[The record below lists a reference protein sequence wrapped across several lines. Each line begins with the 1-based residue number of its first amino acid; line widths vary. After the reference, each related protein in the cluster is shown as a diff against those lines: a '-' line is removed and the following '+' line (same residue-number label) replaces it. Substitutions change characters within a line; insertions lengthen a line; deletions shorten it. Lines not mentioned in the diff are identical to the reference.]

1 MTSPQVGAGIRVNP
15 DKLPSRPNRSAGRRP
30 VHPAVDDEGVHTPE
44 HAPAA
49 LSAPA
54 KPAELAAPPI
64 DVAGMRRHYTAAGLA
79 EHELAEEPM
88 DQFARWLA
96 EAAAAGVDEPNAMV
110 VSTADE
116 QGRPS
121 SRTVLLKG
129 YDRRG
134 FVFYSNYGS
143 RKGAELAANP
153 QVSLLF
159 LWHPLARQVI
169 VSGLAE
175 KVPAAETEAYFHRRP
190 HGSQLGAWAS
200 EQSRPVAEREQLE
213 RRYAELERR
222 YPADEPVPVPP
233 FWGGYRVT
241 PVAVEFWQGRAN
253 RLHDRLSYHRD
264 APDAAWSVRRLQP

>member
-1 MTSPQVGAGIRVNP
+1 
-15 DKLPSRPNRSAGRRP
+15 
-30 VHPAVDDEGVHTPE
+30 VHSPE

-79 EHELAEEPM
+79 EADLAEDPM
-88 DQFARWLA
+88 DQFGHWLA
-96 EAAAAGVDEPNAMV
+96 EAAAVGVDEPNAMV
-110 VSTADE
+110 VSTVDA
-116 QGRPS
+116 QGQPS

-153 QVSLLF
+153 KVALLF
-159 LWHPLARQVI
+159 LWHPLARQV
-169 VSGLAE
+169 VVTGRAE
-175 KVPAAETEAYFHRRP
+175 RVPAAETEAYFRSRP

-200 EQSRPVAEREQLE
+200 EQSRPVDERGELEQ
-213 RRYAELERR
+213 RYAELERR
-222 YPADEPVPVPP
+222 YPPGEPVPVPP

-241 PVAVEFWQGRAN
+241 PAAVEFWQGRAN
-253 RLHDRLSYHRD
+253 RLHDRLRYQRE
-264 APDAAWSVRRLQP
+264 APGAKWETVRLQP